1 MSRAFR
7 AVAIAILKGFVRDRA
22 SVFFAIVFPLMFLV
36 LFGGIFNDSD
46 ASRSELVEIGRVGM
60 IADLPPDARD
70 AFDQTF
76 KVTHAEDRAAALA
89 KVRKGDADVAVEMQ
103 GKTLVAH
110 YTQTDQV
117 QAAITQG
124 TLRAFV
130 DGANVAASG
139 RPPVFD
145 FRAERVEDSSLQ
157 VIQYVTP
164 GLLGWAVAMSAAFG
178 AAATLQGWRQSKL
191 LRRLQLSPAPTRTIV
206 SARVVVTIGIALVQ
220 MAIFLG
226 LGWAAFGL
234 ELTGWWCAGI
244 PLLVAGTLCFMSS
257 GLFAGAVAHT
267 TEGAVNMANFLVLP
281 MAFLSGSFFPLEAA
295 PPWLQ
300 TVSLAMPLRHLND
313 GMLDVLV
320 RGEGPSA
327 VLVPM
332 AILMAFAVVM
342 TAVAVGCSGG
352 TGPDR
357 RTPTPASLR
366 CMPLLTT
373 PKALLRRHL
382 VAPVARLA
390 GAPLR
395 SPLAGRV
402 VLVTGAS
409 SGIGEATAKAV
420 AERGGEVLLVARR
433 QEELDRVVE
442 EVRAAGGSAYGYP
455 CDLTDA
461 EQTDALVRRVL
472 SEHDH
477 VDMVV
482 NNAGRSIRRSLE
494 LSYDRM
500 HDFERTMAINFFGPV
515 RLTLGLLPRM
525 RERRFGHVV
534 NIVTWGVQIKAP
546 KFAAYISSKTALD
559 TFSRI
564 AGRETFFDNVTF
576 TNLRLDLV
584 RTDMIEA
591 TDAYA
596 KAPAKSPERA
606 ALLVVRALEDRPLTI
621 STAAGR
627 VGEVLNLL
635 APRAMDAAMALMNA
649 RMPDSPAARAHVT
662 RSETEGTS
670 QTG

>member
-1 MSRAFR
+1 
-7 AVAIAILKGFVRDRA
+7 
-22 SVFFAIVFPLMFLV
+22 
-36 LFGGIFNDSD
+36 
-46 ASRSELVEIGRVGM
+46 
-60 IADLPPDARD
+60 
-70 AFDQTF
+70 
-76 KVTHAEDRAAALA
+76 
-89 KVRKGDADVAVEMQ
+89 
-103 GKTLVAH
+103 
-110 YTQTDQV
+110 
-117 QAAITQG
+117 
-124 TLRAFV
+124 
-130 DGANVAASG
+130 
-139 RPPVFD
+139 
-145 FRAERVEDSSLQ
+145 
-157 VIQYVTP
+157 
-164 GLLGWAVAMSAAFG
+164 
-178 AAATLQGWRQSKL
+178 
-191 LRRLQLSPAPTRTIV
+191 
-206 SARVVVTIGIALVQ
+206 
-220 MAIFLG
+220 
-226 LGWAAFGL
+226 
-234 ELTGWWCAGI
+234 
-244 PLLVAGTLCFMSS
+244 
-257 GLFAGAVAHT
+257 
-267 TEGAVNMANFLVLP
+267 
-281 MAFLSGSFFPLEAA
+281 
-295 PPWLQ
+295 
-300 TVSLAMPLRHLND
+300 
-313 GMLDVLV
+313 
-320 RGEGPSA
+320 
-327 VLVPM
+327 
-332 AILMAFAVVM
+332 
-342 TAVAVGCSGG
+342 
-352 TGPDR
+352 
-357 RTPTPASLR
+357 
-366 CMPLLTT
+366 MPLLTT
-373 PKALLRRHL
+373 PKALRAPASRR
-382 VAPVARLA
+382 A
-390 GAPLR
+390 GRTAGRRPLR

-433 QEELDRVVE
+433 QEELDRVVDE
-442 EVRAAGGSAYGYP
+442 IRAAGGSAYGYP

-649 RMPDSPAARAHVT
+649 RMPDSPAARAHVN